1 MMITTPCKKQ
11 LKARTDELQDRLD
24 KIIVNIVREF
34 DLEPVERAAHLEKA
48 RILYEDLK
56 KLEPAIDALDQ

>member
-1 MMITTPCKKQ
+1 M
-11 LKARTDELQDRLD
+11 
-24 KIIVNIVREF
+24 F

-48 RILYEDLK
+48 RTLYEDLK